1 MSKEDLKELE
11 NEIIHVLEKEHSL
24 KLNDILQ
31 HVEDHPEIKKS
42 LRVRAKKDKIR
53 RILDK
58 SPRIKSNMERTRKK
72 YYRLKKPALGW
83 ESKRANREVMMH
95 NELLGGNCKPE
106 DIAKSIWDKS
116 EFLRNII
123 IRHDGYM
130 GYEEYGWGYYQE
142 SRGTPEQ
149 DFVLYASE
157 YIRLLP
163 LLQEPEDGSI
173 WKSFELSNNV
183 DIENPLGNPT
193 EIIKIYPH
201 VWFEN
206 EHRVPSSYFGFQ
218 GPNMMKEIITNIS
231 EKIDQITD
239 NEIKGSNVKSEIE
252 WLKRMKKSNKKRHSN
267 KYVFT
272 LALLH
277 LNRSLKESIVL

>member
-1 MSKEDLKELE
+1 MSKGLEELE
-11 NEIIHVLEKEHSL
+11 DEIINLLEKERFL
-24 KLNDILQ
+24 RLNEILQ
-31 HVEDHPEIKKS
+31 HFEDHPEIKKS
-42 LRVRAKKDKIR
+42 LQVRAKKDKIR

-58 SPRIKSNMERTRKK
+58 SPKIEAGGRTRKK
-72 YYRLKKPALGW
+72 SYYIKKPDSGW
-83 ESKRANREVMMH
+83 PSNRANLEVMMH
-95 NELLGGNCKPE
+95 NELLGGYCKPE

-116 EFLRNII
+116 EFPRKSY
-123 IRHDGYM
+123 RHDGYIEL
-130 GYEEYGWGYYQE
+130 EEYGWGYYEGDQL
-142 SRGTPEQ
+142 TPEQ

-231 EKIDQITD
+231 EKIDQIND
-239 NEIKGSNVKSEIE
+239 KEIKGSNVKSEIE

-267 KYVFT
+267 KYIFT

-277 LNRSLKESIVL
+277 LNRSLKESIDL